1 LPAGILKGVHLTV
14 QNRAAALDP
23 AIVSPADNFILV
35 NKHRADG
42 YPTFRLAQAGLFNSC
57 LHE

>member
-1 LPAGILKGVHLTV
+1 LPAGTLKGVHLTV
-14 QNRAAALDP
+14 QNRAASLDP
-23 AIVSPADNFILV
+23 AVVTPTDNFVPV
-35 NKHRADG
+35 NKYRTNG